1 MLRKTLF
8 LFFICVLSV
17 DLLASQDYQIQSQQ
31 LKFDKVEVE
40 NDYNQI
46 EQQQKE
52 IQALLSRVELLE
64 HKISVLEQQ
73 IKSANPSLP
82 NNVSQGQTAVK
93 PKSLQDSSDRNDVFD
108 ISTLSSD
115 NNPRELI
122 VKPSVAA
129 NNVEDDKKQYDLAL
143 AALKENK
150 LQIAEEKFAEF
161 LTKNPQSP
169 LISNAYFWYGEVFFR
184 RAIFDKATI
193 NYLKGYKHSPKGTKA
208 ADSLLKLA
216 IALGELNKKQEAC
229 GVLAKLE
236 AEFPSRPAA
245 SIKRAKD
252 IKIKLGC
259 N

>member
-1 MLRKTLF
+1 MLRKTLL
-8 LFFICVLSV
+8 LFSICVLSV
-17 DLLASQDYQIQSQQ
+17 DLLASQDYNIQSQQ
-31 LKFDKVEVE
+31 LKFDKAEAE

-64 HKISVLEQQ
+64 HKISALEQQ
-73 IKSANPSLP
+73 IKSVNPSP
-82 NNVSQGQTAVK
+82 NNLSQGK
-93 PKSLQDSSDRNDVFD
+93 PKSPQDSSDPNDVFD

-115 NNPRELI
+115 NKPKELEP
-122 VKPSVAA
+122 KSSVVA
-129 NNVEDDKKQYDLAL
+129 NDVGDDKKQYDLAL

-184 RAIFDKATI
+184 SAVFDKATI
-193 NYLKGYKHSPKGTKA
+193 NYLKGYKHSPKGAKA

-216 IALGELNKKQEAC
+216 IALSELNKKQEAC

-252 IKIKLGC
+252 TKIKLGC

>member
-1 MLRKTLF
+1 MLRKTLL

-64 HKISVLEQQ
+64 HKISTLEQQ
-73 IKSANPSLP
+73 IKSVNLSP
-82 NNVSQGQTAVK
+82 NNLSQGK
-93 PKSLQDSSDRNDVFD
+93 PKSPQDSNDSNDVFD
-108 ISTLSSD
+108 ISTLNSD

-122 VKPSVAA
+122 AKPSVAA

-143 AALKENK
+143 AALIENK

-161 LTKNPQSP
+161 LTKNPQSS
-169 LISNAYFWYGEVFFR
+169 LVSNAYFWYGEVFFR

-193 NYLKGYKHSPKGTKA
+193 NYLKGYKHSPKGVKA
-208 ADSLLKLA
+208 ADCLLKLA
-216 IALGELNKKQEAC
+216 IALSELNNKKQEAC